1 MTCFHAVVWT
11 DHHHAQIL
19 QFDAE
24 HIESQKVKAH
34 AAHARQHG
42 GVVRTEHEFFAQLCD
57 AFKDVPEVLVTGS
70 HQSLADF
77 RHYVEKHRPGAL
89 QHIVGWEVVNH
100 PTEGQLV
107 AQARQYF
114 RKYDRMVANGDRS

>member
-11 DHHHAQIL
+11 DHNHAQIL

-34 AAHARQHG
+34 STHARQHG
-42 GVVRTEHEFFAQLCD
+42 GVVRTEHEFFAHVCD
-57 AFKDVPEVLVTGS
+57 AFKAVPEVLVTGS

-77 RHYVEKHRPGAL
+77 KHYVEKHRPAEL
-89 QHIVGWEVVNH
+89 KRIVGWEAVNH
-100 PTEGQLV
+100 PTDGQLV

-114 RKYDRMVANGDRS
+114 RKYDRMVANGDHG